1 MKTGIGWPVV
11 NFVAPSRCA
20 ETTVQRACRLPV
32 GMVTSGS
39 RWVVFANAASRSRRR
54 ETVEAGGLPVGLE
67 TFIQRRRAPAEPS
80 RAPAKPSV
88 GAAGRCL
95 APARPCSVSA
105 GGPSGL
111 PGGSDGRSPGG
122 RTPSES
128 ARQDA
133 ISAGDERPHAA
144 QIACYTNHSAS
155 AAAKSSLQRLE
166 RFEQRLERRRER
178 ERERGRGQ
186 YRVLSSEDV
195 NWRVCVCVC
204 ESLSV
209 RCKYVACILNDGP
222 ALSS

>member
-88 GAAGRCL
+88 GAA
-95 APARPCSVSA
+95 
-105 GGPSGL
+105 
-111 PGGSDGRSPGG
+111 
-122 RTPSES
+122 
-128 ARQDA
+128 
-133 ISAGDERPHAA
+133 
-144 QIACYTNHSAS
+144 
-155 AAAKSSLQRLE
+155 AAAVWLRL
-166 RFEQRLERRRER
+166 
-178 ERERGRGQ
+178 
-186 YRVLSSEDV
+186 V
-195 NWRVCVCVC
+195 
-204 ESLSV
+204 
-209 RCKYVACILNDGP
+209 P
-222 ALSS
+222 ALSRPVVPAACRAGRTVGRPADGLLARARGRTQSQRATSGHTPRRSPATPTTAPPPPPKAHCSD